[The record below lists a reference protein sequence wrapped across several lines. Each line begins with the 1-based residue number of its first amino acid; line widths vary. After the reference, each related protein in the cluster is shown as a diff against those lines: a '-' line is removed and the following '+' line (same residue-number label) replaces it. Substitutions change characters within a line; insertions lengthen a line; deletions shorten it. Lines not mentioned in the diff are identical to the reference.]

1 MIHYFLSLFPI
12 YMICYICH
20 VCNVCNV
27 YSDLLSGVCPP
38 FYVVLSNFLLWHF
51 MLGIC
56 TYKLTYLQSNNFAC
70 YWYFSHSRVQL
81 WTTINRFSETINK
94 FYARLGNRNQGDDSE
109 HANIIISRSIGA
121 GFRAWT
127 WWFSCLRILCCV
139 SVLTFISFRYFL
151 MRSLNIPTGGA
162 WWITEAITEPISN
175 VSTKVRHCCNQRSC
189 ISFRPC

>member
-127 WWFSCLRILCCV
+127 WWFSCLRILCCECFN
-139 SVLTFISFRYFL
+139 LHFISIFPYEVSEHPYWGGL
-151 MRSLNIPTGGA
+151 MNHG
-162 WWITEAITEPISN
+162 SN
-175 VSTKVRHCCNQRSC
+175 HWAH
-189 ISFRPC
+189 F